1 MKGAALRSRYGRDH
15 SPGAVVYLVAAALI
29 LVSLEA
35 LIYLLLLK
43 DTIGPFAF
51 FGSVPRPSIDLTQP
65 ARVRILVEWA
75 PGEGSPAAEHR
86 VALWERAAAA
96 AGLQTERLPIS
107 RLGNAP
113 AGKDVL
119 VLPAITS
126 LDEAGR
132 TALLRSVNAGT
143 GVVVSGSPGSRTANG
158 GALDHDLLQKLTGA
172 TAVETVAQGVCS
184 VTFAGGRYFSDR
196 VPAGRRLELPAQDLV
211 VLQSKAP
218 DAFLSDH
225 RLRPLRGDSPGD
237 SALAVHTT
245 RGAGRVVWFG
255 FDETVRPEH
264 PYDQQALEE
273 YMAVSLRWAARQA
286 VATRGAWPGDKASAA
301 LLAVQLDRDNEG
313 AQALTDLVRQE
324 SLPATFFVGAP
335 LARSSAALVKR
346 VGGIG
351 ELASAGDSEEPLVG
365 VPPQRQ
371 ADRLRLAREQIEAVS
386 GKEVRGL
393 SPPQGLVNA
402 AVISA
407 MNAAGYSYVI
417 GDRSA
422 SQLVPDIVEFQK
434 SALFPLQKAEVT
446 KIYWSG
452 PDDLELL
459 AETPGDP
466 VPRWL
471 NDFSLVQEMGG
482 LYALLVHDDLLGAS
496 AQRGNLT
503 RIVTALR
510 SSPAWMAT
518 GGEITRWWSSRQ
530 KVEINLKPL
539 GPRRLYLE
547 VANKGLQDVV
557 DIGVSIYL
565 PYRPQKVGIRSPV
578 FRLAAPEYRLDD
590 REELLRLRFAR
601 LPQQTS
607 YIYYITFDE

>member
-15 SPGAVVYLVAAALI
+15 SPNAVVYLIAAALI
-29 LVSLEA
+29 LVSLEG
-35 LIYLLLLK
+35 LLYLLLLK

-65 ARVRILVEWA
+65 ARVRIVVEWA
-75 PGEGSPAAEHR
+75 PGQGSAAGER
-86 VALWERAAAA
+86 RLELWERAATA
-96 AGLQTERLPIS
+96 AGLQSERLPLD
-107 RLGNAP
+107 RLEKAP

-119 VLPAITS
+119 VLPALSS
-126 LDEAGR
+126 LSEAGR
-132 TALLRSVNAGT
+132 SALLRSVNAGT
-143 GVVVSGSPGSRTANG
+143 GIVASGSPGSRAEDGSLLN
-158 GALDHDLLQKLTGA
+158 HDLLQQLTGA
-172 TAVETVAQGVCS
+172 TAAETVAQGVCS

-218 DAFLSDH
+218 DAFLTDH
-225 RLRPLRGDSPGD
+225 RLRPLRGESPD
-237 SALAVHTT
+237 EAALAVHTT

-286 VATRGAWPGDKASAA
+286 VATRAAWPGERPAAA
-301 LLAVQLDRDNEG
+301 LLAIQIDHDNEG
-313 AQALTDLVRQE
+313 AQALADLVRQE
-324 SLPATFFVGAP
+324 SLPATFFVSAP
-335 LARSSAALVKR
+335 LARTSAPLVKR
-346 VGGIG
+346 LGGIG
-351 ELASAGDSEEPLVG
+351 ELASAGDSEEPLAG

-371 ADRLRLAREQIEAVS
+371 TDRLRLSRGQIEAVS

-402 AVISA
+402 AVIAA
-407 MNAAGYSYVI
+407 MNNAGYRYVI
-417 GDRSA
+417 GDRGA
-422 SQLVPDIVEFQK
+422 SQLVPDIVEFQQ

-452 PDDLELL
+452 PDDFELL
-459 AETPGDP
+459 AESPGDP

-471 NDFSLVQEMGG
+471 NDFRLVQELGG
-482 LYALLVHDDLLGAS
+482 LYTLHVHDDLLGAS
-496 AQRGNLT
+496 AQRGNLS
-503 RIVTALR
+503 RILTALR
-510 SSPAWMAT
+510 SSAVWLAA
-518 GGEITRWWSSRQ
+518 GEEITRWWSARQ
-530 KVEINLKPL
+530 KVEVSLRPL

-547 VANKGLQDVV
+547 VANKGLQDLN
-557 DIGVSIYL
+557 DFGVSIHL
-565 PYRPQKVGIRSPV
+565 PYRPRKVGIHSPV
-578 FRLAAPEYRLDD
+578 FRLATPEFRLDD
-590 REELLRLRFAR
+590 HEELLRLRFAR

>member
-1 MKGAALRSRYGRDH
+1 MKAAPLRSRYGRDH

-65 ARVRILVEWA
+65 ARVRIVVEWA
-75 PGEGSPAAEHR
+75 PGEGSPAGERR
-86 VALWERAAAA
+86 VALWERAAAE
-96 AGLQTERLPIS
+96 AGLETERLPIN
-107 RLGNAP
+107 RLEGAP
-113 AGKDVL
+113 VGKDVL

-132 TALLRSVNAGT
+132 SALLRSVNAGT
-143 GVVVSGSPGSRTANG
+143 GIVVSGSPGSRNANG
-158 GALDHDLLQKLTGA
+158 GVLDHDLLRRLTGA

-211 VLQSKAP
+211 VLQSRAP

-225 RLRPLRGDSPGD
+225 RLRPLRGESPDD

-245 RGAGRVVWFG
+245 KGAGRVVWFG

-264 PYDQQALEE
+264 PYDQQALAE

-286 VATRGAWPGDKASAA
+286 VATRGAWPGEKPSAA
-301 LLAVQLDRDNEG
+301 LLAVQLDHDNEG
-313 AQALTDLVRQE
+313 AQALADLVRRE
-324 SLPATFFVGAP
+324 SIPATFFVGAP
-335 LARSSAALVKR
+335 LARGSAALVKR

-365 VPPQRQ
+365 APPKRQ

-386 GKEVRGL
+386 GQEVRGL
-393 SPPQGLVNA
+393 APPQGLVNA
-402 AVISA
+402 SVISA
-407 MNAAGYSYVI
+407 MNDAGYRYVI
-417 GDRSA
+417 GDRGA

-446 KIYWSG
+446 KVYWSG
-452 PDDLELL
+452 PDDFELL
-459 AETPGDP
+459 AESPGDP

-471 NDFSLVQEMGG
+471 SDFRLAQDLGG
-482 LYALLVHDDLLGAS
+482 LHVLLVHDDVLGAA

-510 SSPAWMAT
+510 SSPAWLAG
-518 GGEITRWWSSRQ
+518 GGEITRWWSARQ
-530 KVEINLKPL
+530 KVEISLKPL

-547 VANKGLQDVV
+547 VANKGLLDVD

-565 PYRPQKVGIRSPV
+565 PYRPGKVGIRSPV

>member
-1 MKGAALRSRYGRDH
+1 MKGKALRSRYGRDH

-51 FGSVPRPSIDLTQP
+51 FGSVPKPSIDLTQP
-65 ARVRILVEWA
+65 ARVRIVVEWA
-75 PGEGSPAAEHR
+75 PGEGSPAGEHR
-86 VALWERAAAA
+86 VALWERAAAS
-96 AGLQTERLPIS
+96 AGLATERLPIG
-107 RLGNAP
+107 RLDKAP
-113 AGKDVL
+113 VGKDVI
-119 VLPAITS
+119 VLPAVTS

-132 TALLRSVNAGT
+132 AALLRSVNAGA
-143 GVVVSGSPGSRTANG
+143 GIVVSGSPGSRNPDS
-158 GALDHDLLQKLTGA
+158 GAPDHDLLQKLTGA

-237 SALAVHTT
+237 SSLAVHAT

-264 PYDQQALEE
+264 PYDQQALED

-286 VATRGAWPGDKASAA
+286 VATRAAWPGEKTSAA
-301 LLAVQLDRDNEG
+301 LLAVQLDHDNEG
-313 AQALTDLVRQE
+313 AQALADLVRQE

-335 LARSSAALVKR
+335 LARLAPALVKR

-386 GKEVRGL
+386 GKEVLGL

-402 AVISA
+402 AVVSA
-407 MNAAGYSYVI
+407 MNAAGYGYVI
-417 GDRSA
+417 GDRGA

-471 NDFSLVQEMGG
+471 SDFSLVQEMGG
-482 LYALLVHDDLLGAS
+482 LYALLVHDDLLGAA

-510 SSPAWMAT
+510 TSPAWMAT

-557 DIGVSIYL
+557 DVGVSIYL

>member
-1 MKGAALRSRYGRDH
+1 LKGAAARSRYGRDQ
-15 SPGAVVYLVAAALI
+15 SPGAVVYLVSAALI
-29 LVSLEA
+29 LISLEA
-35 LIYLLLLK
+35 LLYLLLLK

-51 FGSVPRPSIDLTQP
+51 FGSVPRPAIDLTQP
-65 ARVRILVEWA
+65 VRVHIVVEWG
-75 PGEGSPAAEHR
+75 PGEGSPAGER
-86 VALWERAAAA
+86 RLALWEKAAGA
-96 AGLQTERLPIS
+96 AGLEAERLPVN
-107 RLGNAP
+107 RLAEAP
-113 AGKDVL
+113 AGTDVI

-126 LDEAGR
+126 LDEGSRA
-132 TALLRSVNAGT
+132 TLLRSVNAGT
-143 GVVVSGSPGSRTANG
+143 GLVVSGSPGSGTAEG
-158 GALDHDLLQKLTGA
+158 GVLDHGLLLQLTGA
-172 TAVETVAQGVCS
+172 SGAETVAQGVCS

-211 VLQSKAP
+211 VLRSKAP

-225 RLRPLRGDSPGD
+225 RLGPLRGESVAD
-237 SALAVHTT
+237 SALAMHAT

-264 PYDQQALEE
+264 PYDQQALED

-286 VATRGAWPGDKASAA
+286 VATRDAWPGEKSSAA
-301 LLAVQLDRDNEG
+301 LLAFQLDHDNEG
-313 AQALTDLVRQE
+313 ARGLADMVGEE
-324 SLPATFFVGAP
+324 SLPATFFVGAS
-335 LARSSAALVKR
+335 LVRSSPALVKR
-346 VGGIG
+346 VADLG

-365 VPPQRQ
+365 APPQLQ
-371 ADRLRLAREQIEAVS
+371 IDRLRRARERIEAIS
-386 GKEVRGL
+386 GREAVGL

-407 MNAAGYSYVI
+407 MNAAGYGYVI
-417 GDRSA
+417 GDRGSN
-422 SQLVPDIVEFQK
+422 QFVPDIVEFRK

-459 AETPGDP
+459 AESPGDP

-471 NDFSLVQEMGG
+471 SDFNLVREMGG
-482 LYALLVHDDLLGAS
+482 LYTLLVHDDLLGS
-496 AQRGNLT
+496 PDQRGNLT

-510 SSPAWMAT
+510 TSAAWLAR
-518 GGEITRWWSSRQ
+518 GEEITHWWSSRQ
-530 KVEINLKPL
+530 KVEVNLKPL

-547 VANKGLQDVV
+547 VANKGLQDVR

-578 FRLAAPEYRLDD
+578 FRLATPEYRLVDH
-590 REELLRLRFAR
+590 EELLRLRFDS